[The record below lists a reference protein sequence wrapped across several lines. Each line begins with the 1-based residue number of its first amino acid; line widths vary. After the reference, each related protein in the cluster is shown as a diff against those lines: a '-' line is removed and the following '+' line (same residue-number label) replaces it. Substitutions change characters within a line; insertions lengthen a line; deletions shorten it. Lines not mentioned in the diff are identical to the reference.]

1 MRAQQKLKGPYR
13 MSLVAVL
20 HDWPRAECTGHG
32 LLLSYIEDYGVPH
45 LLARL
50 DLGCDKAR

>member
-1 MRAQQKLKGPYR
+1 

-20 HDWPRAECTGHG
+20 HDWPRAECTGHE
-32 LLLSYIEDYGVPH
+32 LLLPYIEDYGVPH
-45 LLARL
+45 LLARP